1 MIRLILAVAL
11 AASLAAAGTALA
23 QQRSVVVNGALMN
36 PQQLQVLDIL
46 AGEPV
51 PDGRYWLD
59 PVSGAWGYEG
69 GPVEGVLGAPEAPP
83 SGGGQKRYFEDDVA
97 DFCARNGG
105 CPW

>member
-1 MIRLILAVAL
+1 MTRLILAGAL
-11 AASLAAAGTALA
+11 AAWLAAPGVALA
-23 QQRSVVVNGALMN
+23 QQRSVVVNGALMT
-36 PQQLQVLDIL
+36 PQQLQVLDTL

-59 PVSGAWGYEG
+59 PASGAWGYEG
-69 GPVEGVLGAPEAPP
+69 GPVEGTLGAPANQ